1 MKTEELIDLLST
13 NVEPV
18 DTRKVVRN
26 LGIAI
31 GAGVVLALL
40 ACIVTLGIRPDLD
53 NPGVFG
59 FLLVKMG
66 FGVVVTVLG

>member
-40 ACIVTLGIRPDLD
+40 ACIVTLGIRPRARR
-53 NPGVFG
+53 
-59 FLLVKMG
+59 
-66 FGVVVTVLG
+66 